1 MRYYYLRGTKHK
13 HECNLLQIK
22 SSSQSCGIILMSKKD
37 SKYRS
42 PLFEYGFYTR
52 ETENLS
58 ESNFYALFKG
68 LEYAL
73 ENDIYD
79 LMIESDSIFLIKSL
93 LKKVSLKKPYCEHLE
108 KIKMYISIF
117 NTIGIC
123 YIDPRRN
130 DEAENLANIAFTYK
144 KNFETRYFD

>member
-1 MRYYYLRGTKHK
+1 MEYYYLRGTKHK
-13 HECNLLQIK
+13 HECNLLQFK
-22 SSSQSCGIILMSKKD
+22 SSSQSCGIILMSKKN

-42 PLFEYGFYTR
+42 PLFEYGYHTK
-52 ETENLS
+52 ETENIS

-68 LEYAL
+68 LEHAL

-79 LMIESDSIFLIKSL
+79 LMIESDSILLIKSI
-93 LKKVSLKKPYCEHLE
+93 VSKRIPKKPYSEHIE

-117 NTIGIC
+117 NTIGIR
-123 YIDPRRN
+123 YIHPKRN
-130 DEAENLANIAFTYK
+130 DEAENLAEIAFTYK